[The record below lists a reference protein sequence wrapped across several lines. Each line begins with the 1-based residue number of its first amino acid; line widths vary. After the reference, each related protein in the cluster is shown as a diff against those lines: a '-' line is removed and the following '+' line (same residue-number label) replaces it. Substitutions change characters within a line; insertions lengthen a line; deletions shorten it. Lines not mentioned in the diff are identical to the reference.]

1 LKNNNII
8 TTTIIYKQTV
18 FSRAI
23 LRAREPDFLPALS
36 AARPTET
43 LNHIFAA
50 GPTRRARARGV

>member
-36 AARPTET
+36 
-43 LNHIFAA
+43 
-50 GPTRRARARGV
+50 